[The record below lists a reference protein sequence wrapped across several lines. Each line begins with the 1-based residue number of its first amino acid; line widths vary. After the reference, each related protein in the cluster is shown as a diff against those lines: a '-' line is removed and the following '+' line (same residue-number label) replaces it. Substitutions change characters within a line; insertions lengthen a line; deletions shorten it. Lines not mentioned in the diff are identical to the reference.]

1 MDRTDHAVLQVDDL
15 VRLVGDRLFM
25 GYADDGHAR
34 PVYLPQQVHYLLRGF
49 AVQGARRFVGEDDLG
64 LVDQCPGDGHAL
76 FLAAR
81 HFVGHVV
88 GPVAEPQSVEVFEG
102 FGIAFAA
109 RNALV
114 VEGKGDVFDRVLV
127 VYQVERLENIADHVV
142 AGGSGLRLAQ
152 VLDQA
157 PVQEI
162 FARVVVVQDPED
174 VQQGRFARSRGPH
187 DRNQLAL
194 FDFEVDT
201 LEYMQRSAVVVG
213 LVDVFEYNHIE
224 RE

>member
-1 MDRTDHAVLQVDDL
+1 
-15 VRLVGDRLFM
+15 
-25 GYADDGHAR
+25 
-34 PVYLPQQVHYLLRGF
+34 
-49 AVQGARRFVGEDDLG
+49 
-64 LVDQCPGDGHAL
+64 
-76 FLAAR
+76 
-81 HFVGHVV
+81 
-88 GPVAEPQSVEVFEG
+88 VF
-102 FGIAFAA
+102 
-109 RNALV
+109 
-114 VEGKGDVFDRVLV
+114 
-127 VYQVERLENIADHVV
+127 
-142 AGGSGLRLAQ
+142 
-152 VLDQA
+152 DQA

-174 VQQGRFARSRGPH
+174 VQQGRFARSLGPH